1 MIDVA
6 EQINAVSRHVGSRVF
21 GPGEARV
28 ATISQ
33 TYDTDVDDLWDAC
46 TNPERLPRW
55 FLPVTGELTVGGR
68 YQLEG
73 NAGGTVERCDP
84 PKSFFAT
91 WEFNGM
97 VSWLEVRVAPESEG
111 RTRLE
116 LEHTAHVDDDLWSE
130 YGPGATGIGWDLA
143 LMGLASHLTPGN
155 PAVTPENA
163 EEWAMSPEGIEF
175 VRAAAERW
183 RVAHIESG
191 TDEETANAAAQRV
204 TAFYT
209 PPPETPAGD

>member
-6 EQINAVSRHVGSRVF
+6 EQINAVRRQLGSRVF
-21 GPGEARV
+21 GQGEARV

-33 TYDTDVDDLWDAC
+33 SYDADADDVWDAC

-55 FLPVTGELTVGGR
+55 FLPVSGDLQVGGK

-97 VSWLEVRVAPESEG
+97 VSWIEVRVAAEPDG

-143 LMGLASHLTPGN
+143 LWGLANHLAPGG
-155 PAVTPENA
+155 PTISPENA
-163 EEWAMSPEGIEF
+163 EAWIVSPDGIAF
-175 VRAAAERW
+175 VTAAAERW
-183 RVAHIESG
+183 RVAHVESG
-191 TDEETANAAAQRV
+191 TDEETANAATRRV

-209 PPPETPAGD
+209 TQPEPASEG